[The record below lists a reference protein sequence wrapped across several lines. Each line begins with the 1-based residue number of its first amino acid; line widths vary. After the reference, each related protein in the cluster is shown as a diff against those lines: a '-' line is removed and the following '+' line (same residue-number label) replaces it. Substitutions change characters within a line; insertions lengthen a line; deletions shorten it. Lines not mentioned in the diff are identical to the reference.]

1 MSVTQLPASMLYNGD
16 MIIARTDKKT
26 IESVGNHFDTNS
38 LKAMYSQDTE
48 AHNLGLITLRGQG
61 VTTALPIYSGLL
73 QDKKMLE
80 IDNRNGY
87 VDYEIA
93 NKDSGKCLTIR
104 DTSVE
109 YPYAG
114 MDETVFRIVLNKK
127 YEPGD
132 ILTPSLFKGKVQLM
146 VDDKGGEEVR
156 QVVGGW
162 SHPCTYMTQDRRAYY
177 DPQYLKAGIEYFKV
191 SQSTGGEYGTRYGGI
206 NFGGGSTTMKIR
218 FQLNNQ
224 AGHEFSM
231 TGKAMRG
238 QLSGAVSEM
247 EAGAFGAEIDLYGEF
262 GMITKQSNLLL
273 GSDGKFNFKK
283 GSKISVTSMLPIYLH
298 KEHHKVVA
306 KQVLFQDAATFRGQN
321 GSEIV
326 KLNEGIY
333 KQMRRG
339 KIISYGRPMGM
350 TRVDI
355 AEAVEYIFI
364 GNPLPVEQRKVTFSC
379 GKHVIQNFYQIF
391 KDEINFQN
399 MGVEKW
405 EGSAMLLPKSP
416 ISGTNLMELSY
427 EGVRFTKVMIMDI
440 GEITVKHDP
449 SLDYRPGEDRF
460 ISGMHSGGFAHTTY
474 SAVIW
479 DTESK
484 AHSNNKQVVS
494 GATLV
499 EGGDARANMYLVKP
513 QGAMTTFGSEWGRA
527 GTEERGYTDL
537 VSSSRTQMG
546 SWWIYSSVA
555 ALVLD
560 KSRFCIIELDES
572 VEAGFN

>member
-1 MSVTQLPASMLYNGD
+1 MSVTQLPPSMLYNGD
-16 MIIARTDKKT
+16 MIIARTDSKT
-26 IESVGNHFDTNS
+26 IESVGNHYDTNS
-38 LKAMYSQDTE
+38 LKAMYNQDTE
-48 AHNLGLITLRGQG
+48 AHNLGLIMLRGQG
-61 VTTALPIYSGLL
+61 VTASFPIYSGLL

-80 IDNRNGY
+80 LEGNNNF

-93 NKDSGKCLTIR
+93 IKDSGKCVTIR
-104 DTSVE
+104 DTSAE

-114 MDETVFRIVLNKK
+114 LDETIFRVVLNKK

-132 ILTPSLFKGKVQLM
+132 FLAPSLYRSKVQIM
-146 VDDKGGEEVR
+146 VDDKGGEEVK

-162 SHPCTYMTQDRRAYY
+162 SHPCIYMTQDRKAFF
-177 DPQYLKAGIEYFKV
+177 DPQYLRAGRQFFKV
-191 SQSTGGEYGTRYGGI
+191 SQSTGGEYGTRYGGV
-206 NFGGGSTTMKIR
+206 NFGNGGSTMKIR

-247 EAGAFGAEIDLYGEF
+247 ESGAFAREIEEYGEF
-262 GMITKQSNLLL
+262 GMITKASNLDFTK
-273 GSDGKFNFKK
+273 GGNPTFKK
-283 GSKISVTSMLPIYLH
+283 GSKIAVTSMFPIYLH
-298 KEHHKVVA
+298 REHHKIVA

-339 KIISYGRPMGM
+339 KVISYGRPMGM
-350 TRVDI
+350 TRADVAD
-355 AEAVEYIFI
+355 AVEYVFI
-364 GNPLPVEQRKVTFSC
+364 GNNIPTEDRKITFSC

-391 KDEINFQN
+391 KDEINSQN
-399 MGVEKW
+399 AGIQN
-405 EGSAMLLPKSP
+405 LLGADRLLSKSP
-416 ISGTNLMELSY
+416 VSGSDLMNLSY
-427 EGVRFTKVMIMDI
+427 DGVRFTSVNIQ
-440 GEITVKHDP
+440 GVGHVTVKHDP

-460 ISGMHSGGFAHTTY
+460 VSGMHSEGLAYTTY

-484 AHSNNKQVVS
+484 AHSNTKQLVS

-499 EGGDARANMYLVKP
+499 DGGDNRANMYLVKP
-513 QGAMTTFGSEWGRA
+513 KGAMTTFGSEWGRA

-555 ALVLD
+555 GLVLD